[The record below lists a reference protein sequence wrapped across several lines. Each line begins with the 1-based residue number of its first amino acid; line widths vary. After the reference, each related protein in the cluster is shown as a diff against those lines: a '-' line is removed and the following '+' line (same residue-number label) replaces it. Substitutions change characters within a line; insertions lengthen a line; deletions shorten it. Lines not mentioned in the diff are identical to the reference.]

1 MIILD
6 VFRELDNIFNIYGGF
21 KFLVIVKIIFKRK
34 VVDLE
39 IGEDYFVFK
48 DGYFNSMVIV
58 VLYKEFI
65 IDYFCEV
72 NEKILNIIVL
82 WILEGFGWVIE
93 LIIEYWVNVVSYIL
107 LKGIFY
113 IFLLEELK
121 NYKKKIDKY

>member
-121 NYKKKIDKY
+121 NYKKKN